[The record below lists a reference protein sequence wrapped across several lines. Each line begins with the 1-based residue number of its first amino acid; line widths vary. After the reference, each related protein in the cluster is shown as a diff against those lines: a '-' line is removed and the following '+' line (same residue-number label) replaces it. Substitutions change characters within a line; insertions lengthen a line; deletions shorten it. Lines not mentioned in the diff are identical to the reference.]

1 MRLKLTFIG
10 ALTAAALGATLLV
23 GGASATYPGTRTTA
37 GSRSG

>member
-23 GGASATYPGTRTTA
+23 GGASATWFA
-37 GSRSG
+37 SSRAVDSP